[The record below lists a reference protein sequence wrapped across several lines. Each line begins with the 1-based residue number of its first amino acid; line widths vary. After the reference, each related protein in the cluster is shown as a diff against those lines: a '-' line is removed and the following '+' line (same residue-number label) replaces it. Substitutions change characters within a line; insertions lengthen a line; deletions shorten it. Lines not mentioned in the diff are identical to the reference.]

1 MYILASIYQPLNNNS
16 MCYTYDEY
24 INQNKGNDQQS
35 FKNCALLNRAPP
47 YFNMSPRKPIKNGT
61 MKAMSSRNNNFSNR
75 GQKLTLNAIANDTV
89 ANDTVAND
97 TVANDTIANSEESNT
112 NTNNNNNGIKSGFI
126 VLITVS
132 ILIVLI
138 AIYIKRNTIKQY
150 IVKKKK
156 QIKMNTSTYI

>member
-47 YFNMSPRKPIKNGT
+47 YFNMSPRKPSKNGT

-75 GQKLTLNAIANDTV
+75 GQKLTLNAI

-156 QIKMNTSTYI
+156 QIKMNTATYI